1 MRRPVSRAATAAL
14 LVLAAACGGGGD
26 AGETEASS
34 SAPDGAALTAEQL
47 EKGIGPVASVSLG
60 ELDAELAARG
70 EEQFR
75 MKCSACHKF
84 GERYVGPDL
93 ADVLDRRTPE
103 YVMNMMMNPAEM
115 LEKHPD
121 AKALLAEFFTPMPEQ
136 NIDRETARSLLEYL
150 RQMQQPASAQ

>member
-1 MRRPVSRAATAAL
+1 MRRPVSCAATAAL

-26 AGETEASS
+26 GGEADASS
-34 SAPDGAALTAEQL
+34 AAPGEAALTAEQL

-60 ELDAELAARG
+60 ELDPELAARG

-103 YVMNMMMNPAEM
+103 YVMNMIINPAEM
-115 LEKHPD
+115 LEKHPE
-121 AKALLAEFFTPMPEQ
+121 ARAMLAQFLTPMPEQ
-136 NIDRETARSLLEYL
+136 NIDRDTARSLLEYL
-150 RQMQQPASAQ
+150 RQMQQTASAQ